1 MNKHTPGPWRLEWW
15 EYKGRPEPVLTV
27 RTDADAVAQVMG
39 LWRDGA
45 DDSDERQ
52 ANARLI
58 AAAPDLID
66 QLEFARDCLTELA
79 ELVENG
85 TFDAAEHWVEA
96 NGGVWESIR
105 AAIAKARGA

>member
-15 EYKGRPEPVLTV
+15 EYKGRREPVLTV

-58 AAAPDLID
+58 AAAPDLLAA
-66 QLEFARDCLTELA
+66 LESLLNETNAGTWDCLPADLA
-79 ELVENG
+79 
-85 TFDAAEHWVEA
+85 
-96 NGGVWESIR
+96 R

>member
-58 AAAPDLID
+58 AAGPDLLAA
-66 QLEFARDCLTELA
+66 LEAARDELDSCDRFKPG
-79 ELVENG
+79 LVKL
-85 TFDAAEHWVEA
+85 DVMLD
-96 NGGVWESIR
+96 IR
-105 AAIAKARGA
+105 DAIAKARGD